1 MYKKIHLLELIYI
14 LLDRGVEKLDKN
26 YFTVTP
32 TNILQN
38 ESLREPQILA
48 YAEIYEH
55 FIVKNKTNKHAIV
68 ILPTGS
74 GKTGLISLLPYNIAN
89 GRVLIIAPQLTIL
102 NTIENSLDS
111 GNASNFWIDKGIID
125 DPLQLPVVVKYE
137 GRDTR
142 REHMEQANIV
152 IANIQKLQSRN
163 EMALLNQYESDF
175 FDMII
180 IDEAHHSEAV
190 TWIENLNHFSEA
202 KVVKLTATAYR
213 TDQKQLVG
221 ELVYKYKLSQAM
233 SNGYVK
239 SLEKFNYIPEQL
251 YFTLDDDDTKKYT
264 HQEILDMNL
273 KSEEWVARSVA
284 FSDECKQ
291 SVVRRSIEI
300 LENKREG
307 TDVPHKIIAA
317 ASNIK
322 EAERIAELYNEEG
335 YRTIAVHNELKPEQK
350 EKAFSDIENHRVDV
364 IVNVSMM
371 GEGYDHKYLSV
382 AAIFRAFKSPLPYE
396 QFIGRILRAIPKSEV
411 KKAEDNIGS
420 VVAHE
425 LLFLDQLW
433 EYYKTQ
439 LQESNFIDELTDRE
453 LPDSPNPSDRSD
465 TKVIEV
471 DFGQVNET
479 GVGNMEHSI
488 YMETDYIIQAQKE
501 RQERQAKIIELSK
514 LLDITNDEASDIL
527 NRQKSNSSE
536 LKRPDVILKHR
547 KKTTDTNI
555 RQVIVPELLLSAGV
569 EISGTELKDLPIF
582 KGKYQWI
589 PNRIKD
595 NGGML
600 ATYFNSFLKNSIGY
614 KREDWSNEDYER
626 AGELLEQQAEYLKDF
641 LERTE

>member
-1 MYKKIHLLELIYI
+1 MLNWRVEN
-14 LLDRGVEKLDKN
+14 LDSN
-26 YFTVTP
+26 YFIDTP

-38 ESLREPQILA
+38 DNLREPQILA
-48 YAEIYEH
+48 YAEVYEH
-55 FIVKNKTNKHAIV
+55 FKIKNKTKKHAIV

-111 GNASNFWIDKGIID
+111 GNSSNFWIDTGIIK
-125 DPLQLPVVVKYE
+125 DPLKLPVVVKYE
-137 GRDTR
+137 GRETR
-142 REHMEQANIV
+142 KEHMEQAHIV

-163 EMALLNQYESDF
+163 EMALLNQYESNF

-180 IDEAHHSEAV
+180 IDEAHHSEAT
-190 TWIENLNHFSEA
+190 TWIENLNHFSDA

-239 SLEKFNYIPEQL
+239 SLEKFNYVPEQL
-251 YFTLDDDDTKKYT
+251 YFTLDDDYTKRYT
-264 HQEILDMNL
+264 YQQILDMEL
-273 KSEEWVARSVA
+273 KSEDWVARSVA
-284 FSDECKQ
+284 FSDECKK
-291 SVVRRSIEI
+291 SVVKKSIEI
-300 LENKREG
+300 LERKREN
-307 TDVPHKIIAA
+307 TTVPHKIIAA

-322 EAERIAELYNEEG
+322 EAKRIAEIYTSEG
-335 YRTIAVHNELKPEQK
+335 YKAIAIHNELKPNEK

-396 QFIGRILRAIPKSEV
+396 QFIGRILRAIPENEV

-425 LLFLDQLW
+425 LLFLDELW
-433 EYYKTQ
+433 EYYKSQ

-453 LPDSPNPSDRSD
+453 IPDSPPSPDNLTGD
-465 TKVIEV
+465 VIEV
-471 DFGQVNET
+471 DFGQVNEI
-479 GVGNMEHSI
+479 GEGDMNHSV

-501 RQERQAKIIELSK
+501 RQERQIKISELSK

-527 NRQKSNSSE
+527 NRQTSNTNE
-536 LKRPDVILKHR
+536 LKRPDVILKRR

-569 EISGTELKDLPIF
+569 EISGTELSDLPIF
-582 KGKYQWI
+582 KGKYYWI
-589 PNRIKD
+589 PSKIKD

-614 KREDWSNEDYER
+614 KREEWSNEDYER

>member
-1 MYKKIHLLELIYI
+1 MLNWRVEN
-14 LLDRGVEKLDKN
+14 LDSN
-26 YFTVTP
+26 YFINTQ
-32 TNILQN
+32 TNIVQN
-38 ESLREPQILA
+38 DKLREPQILA
-48 YAEIYEH
+48 YAEVYEH
-55 FIVKNKTNKHAIV
+55 FKIKNKTKKHAIV

-111 GNASNFWIDKGIID
+111 GNSSNFWIDTGIIK
-125 DPLQLPVVVKYE
+125 DPLKLPVVVKYE
-137 GRDTR
+137 GRETKK
-142 REHMEQANIV
+142 EHMEQANIV

-163 EMALLNQYESDF
+163 EMALLNQYESNF

-180 IDEAHHSEAV
+180 IDEAHHSEAT
-190 TWIENLNHFSEA
+190 TWIENLNHFSDA

-239 SLEKFNYIPEQL
+239 SLEKFNYVPEQL
-251 YFTLDDDDTKKYT
+251 YFTLDDDYTKRYT
-264 HQEILDMNL
+264 YQQILDMEL
-273 KSEEWVARSVA
+273 KSEDWVARSVA
-284 FSDECKQ
+284 FSDECKK
-291 SVVRRSIEI
+291 SVVKKSIEI
-300 LENKREG
+300 LERKKEN
-307 TDVPHKIIAA
+307 TTVPHKIIAA

-322 EAERIAELYNEEG
+322 EANRIAEIYIAEG
-335 YRTIAVHNELKPEQK
+335 YKAIAIHNELKPDEK

-371 GEGYDHKYLSV
+371 GEGYDHKYLSI

-396 QFIGRILRAIPKSEV
+396 QFIGRILRAIPENEA

-425 LLFLDQLW
+425 LLFLDELW
-433 EYYKTQ
+433 EYYKSQ
-439 LQESNFIDELTDRE
+439 LQESNFIDQLTHRE
-453 LPDSPNPSDRSD
+453 IPDSPSSPTNNGTGD
-465 TKVIEV
+465 VIEV
-471 DFGQVNET
+471 DFGQVNEI
-479 GVGNMEHSI
+479 GEGDMSHSV

-501 RQERQAKIIELSK
+501 RQDRQMKISELSK

-527 NRQKSNSSE
+527 NRQSSNTNE
-536 LKRPDVILKHR
+536 LKRPDVILKRR

-569 EISGTELKDLPIF
+569 EINGTELSGLPIF
-582 KGKYQWI
+582 KGRYTWI
-589 PNRIKD
+589 PKNIKD

-600 ATYFNSFLKNSIGY
+600 ATYFNTFLKNSIGY

-641 LERTE
+641 IERTE